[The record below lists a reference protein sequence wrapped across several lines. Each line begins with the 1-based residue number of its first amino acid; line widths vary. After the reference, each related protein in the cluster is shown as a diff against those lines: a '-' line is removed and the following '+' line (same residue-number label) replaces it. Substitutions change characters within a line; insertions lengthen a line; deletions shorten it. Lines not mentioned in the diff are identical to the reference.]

1 MMMSS
6 IDLANFAIVVSGFVI
21 SVLGLLLVFFLRQT
35 NRESRSFFL
44 ILFLLLTGYT
54 SSATICQLSGKA

>member
-21 SVLGLLLVFFLRQT
+21 SVLGLLLAIFLRQT

-44 ILFLLLTGYT
+44 IFFLLLVGYT
-54 SSATICQLSGKA
+54 G